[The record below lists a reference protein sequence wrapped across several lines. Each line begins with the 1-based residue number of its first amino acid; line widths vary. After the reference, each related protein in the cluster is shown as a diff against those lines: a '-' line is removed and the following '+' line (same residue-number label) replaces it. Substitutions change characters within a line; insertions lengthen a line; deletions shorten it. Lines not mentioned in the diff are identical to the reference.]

1 MVINALALS
10 GLWYLGS
17 VMVPHPWVI
26 AEVNK
31 EIFSFF
37 WYGKKE
43 KVSRNVV
50 CQPKSAGGFNV
61 VHDSA

>member
-1 MVINALALS
+1 
-10 GLWYLGS
+10 
-17 VMVPHPWVI
+17 MVPHPWVI

-37 WYGKKE
+37 WYGKE

-61 VHDSA
+61 IHDSA